1 MSKVAATARVLLD
14 VRTAS
19 YASYGVYRNLRNTLI
34 IRRERLNPRKPIFAL
49 LALGIALI
57 AALSFVPH
65 AFVERLRSESPTVV
79 AGSVVSS
86 KAVTDAAA
94 KRISGAPLFDA
105 AAWYVARGEQPETHG
120 VLIESFDGN
129 KIFASHNA
137 EMAFNPASLIKLS
150 TSLVALKKL
159 GAEYRFK
166 TRVFAAGEV
175 DKTGILRGRLYV
187 SGNDPTFGDA
197 GAAMIAKALRER
209 GVKRISEGIS
219 VSPDFCF
226 NFSELPQESGARL
239 GKALRLGNLGN
250 ARIEVEDAPA
260 GNEPLLTL
268 ESYPLRDVLLYMNA
282 RSSNFIAEHIGALV
296 GGASGVQQYLVDE
309 LKLSVGDVTIE
320 RTSGREHNRMT
331 PRGLLTVMRA
341 LVDEA
346 KRQGLQPED
355 ILAVASDDRG
365 TLRRRL
371 SGTSLEGA
379 VVGKTGTLTQEVDG
393 GMASLAGIVYTQDA
407 GTIVFAILDQG
418 NKIADNRQMEDQL
431 LTEVVTSQAMPR
443 VVASPTPRQFLP
455 PSELRLEGENNG
467 E

>member
-1 MSKVAATARVLLD
+1 MNS
-14 VRTAS
+14 
-19 YASYGVYRNLRNTLI
+19 
-34 IRRERLNPRKPIFAL
+34 RKPIYAL
-49 LALGIALI
+49 LSLGIALI

-65 AFVERLRSESPTVV
+65 TFVGQLHSEPQTVIG
-79 AGSVVSS
+79 GSMVSS
-86 KAVTDAAA
+86 EAVSGAVL
-94 KRISGAPLFDA
+94 KRSVGAPLFDA
-105 AAWYVARGEQPETHG
+105 AAWYVARGERPETHG

-129 KIFASHNA
+129 KVFASHNA

-166 TRVFAAGEV
+166 TRVFATGEV

-187 SGNDPTFGDA
+187 NGNDPTFGDA

-209 GVKRISEGIS
+209 GIKRISDGIS

-226 NFSELPQESGARL
+226 NFSESPLDSGARL
-239 GKALRLGNLGN
+239 GKALRLGNAPVG
-250 ARIEVEDAPA
+250 IEDAPA
-260 GNEPLLTL
+260 AGNESLLTV
-268 ESYPLRDVLLYMNA
+268 ESYPLRDILLYMNA
-282 RSSNFIAEHIGALV
+282 RSSNFIAEHLGALV
-296 GGASGVQQYLVDE
+296 GGASGVQQFLINE
-309 LKLSVGDVTIE
+309 LKLPASDVTIE

-331 PRGLLTVMRA
+331 PHGLLTVVRA

-355 ILAVASDDRG
+355 ILAVASDDKG

-418 NKIADNRQMEDQL
+418 NRIADNRQMEDQL

-455 PSELRLEGENNG
+455 PSELRLEGANNS